1 MKLLIAE
8 DELTTR
14 EGLMQCIPDFFTQVR
29 AASNGQAAYELA
41 LEMEPDVL
49 LCDIRMPKMNG
60 IHLAQKLR
68 ERFPNLHILFIS
80 GYADKEYL
88 KAAIALQVD
97 GYIEKPIDEAELTAF
112 LARVAEQVRARRKN
126 ESDHEQM
133 AEHAGL
139 FARQQ
144 LLYAL
149 LREPGRLDAA
159 LGQSGAVSAELQR
172 ADGCLAA
179 SVSLCWA
186 DTLSAQQIDAAGRR
200 VCQLIEAR
208 LPEAALCGALTN
220 EQIGVAVWGEL
231 SASSLIRILE
241 SALAELARGSSEIV
255 GACACVGGPSGNLR
269 ALWELYQ
276 RCHYQAQWMAFAMG
290 PGASVRALMPHAA
303 PPPEDRSQELNRHL
317 QALDFE
323 GAKALVTSQTQEI
336 ARRTAGSIDETR
348 KYYELLL
355 SVCLNANNVVQPAPA
370 NTIQRLGILSAFARL
385 RTLPELS
392 RFILAHIDDLMPSID
407 LPKTSVAKIQEALD
421 VVRRNLSDPSLS
433 VQSIAVRLGVTENY
447 LSSLFKRETGHTLHS
462 VIIDLRMERAK
473 YLLLKRQRLPEVAEK
488 TGFSSA
494 SYFHSVFK
502 KHTGLSPA
510 EFVRQAAAREDKP

>member
-8 DELTTR
+8 DELATR

-68 ERFPNLHILFIS
+68 ERFPSLHILFIS

-97 GYIEKPIDEAELTAF
+97 GYIEKPIDEAELTSF
-112 LARVAEQVRARRKN
+112 LTRVAEQVRARRKD

-149 LREPGRLDAA
+149 LREPGQLDAA
-159 LGQSGAVSAELQR
+159 LRQSGTVGEALKH

-179 SVSLCWA
+179 VVTLCWA
-186 DTLSAQQIDAAGRR
+186 DTMSAQQIDAAGRR
-200 VCQLIEAR
+200 VCEAIEAR
-208 LPEAALCGALTN
+208 LPDSTLCGALTN
-220 EQIGVAVWGEL
+220 EQIGVVVWGEL
-231 SASSLIRILE
+231 SAASLIRVLE
-241 SALAELARGSSEIV
+241 PTLAELLKGNSEIV

-269 ALWELYQ
+269 ELSELYQ
-276 RCHYQAQWMAFAMG
+276 RCRYQAQWMAFSTG
-290 PGASVRALMPHAA
+290 PGSSVRALMPHAA
-303 PPPEDRSQELNRHL
+303 PPEDRSQALNRCL

-323 GAKALVTSQTQEI
+323 GAKALVMSQTQEI
-336 ARRTAGSIDETR
+336 ARRSAGSIDDTR

-355 SVCLNANNVVQPAPA
+355 SVCLNANHVDQPVPA

-407 LPKTSVAKIQEALD
+407 LPQTSVAKIQEALD
-421 VVRRNLSDPSLS
+421 VVRRNLADPSLS
-433 VQSIAVRLGVTENY
+433 VQSIAASLGVTENY
-447 LSSLFKRETGHTLHS
+447 LSALFKRETGHTLHS

-510 EFVRQAAAREDKP
+510 EFVRQAAAGEDKP